1 MAAPDLPATVSQLL
15 TRVFGARS
23 ARSSPQLRRAVY
35 DHVAAL
41 TRRDGTPPE
50 IPAELQR
57 YVGKVA
63 LDAYKVLDREVD
75 AIRAAGYS
83 VDEVFE
89 ITVAASVAA
98 GVERMTIAL
107 AALEEK

>member
-1 MAAPDLPATVSQLL
+1 MTALELPRNVEQLVA
-15 TRVFGARS
+15 RVLGSGAARS
-23 ARSSPQLRRAVY
+23 APGLRRAVY

-41 TRRDGTPPE
+41 TRRASEPPA
-50 IPAELQR
+50 IPAELEK
-57 YVGKVA
+57 YIGKVA

-83 VDEVFE
+83 VDDTFE

-98 GVERMTIAL
+98 GVERMKIAL